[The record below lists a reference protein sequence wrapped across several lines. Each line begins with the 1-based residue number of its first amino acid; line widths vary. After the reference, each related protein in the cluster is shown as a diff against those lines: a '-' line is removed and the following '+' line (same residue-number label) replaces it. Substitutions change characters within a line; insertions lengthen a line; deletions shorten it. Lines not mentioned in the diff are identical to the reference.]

1 MMNKS
6 PCLEC
11 EKVNEDKN
19 KCIENCEKLKEYQ
32 EMLLRQGI
40 YGKM

>member
-1 MMNKS
+1 MKLRS
-6 PCLEC
+6 PCVEC

-19 KCIENCEKLKEYQ
+19 KCMENCEKLRQYQ
-32 EMLLRQGI
+32 EMLLKQGL